1 VGPLDDARPA
11 LTIVR
16 RLLVALRVPLALSM
30 AVLLAAHVGSPD
42 VYWSGQAGPYP
53 IDVVVRPPQV
63 VPGIAEILV
72 RAPDARVERV
82 TVRPVYWRA
91 GSRGAPS
98 ADEAKPLENA
108 PGMYSGRLWLMAGG
122 SYSVDVGVEGRA
134 GRGIAVVPVAAV
146 ATGQLQLSGTLR
158 ILLIVLGALLI
169 GGIVTAVY
177 AAVGESQVPPG
188 EAMPP
193 MRRRRARV
201 AASIAAGI
209 VALLVLGG
217 AQWWNTEARAYAST
231 LYTPLR
237 THLVVRDSGGAA
249 TITLSVVDTSFR
261 EGRVSALM
269 PDHGKI
275 AHLFLA
281 RVDTD
286 GVFAHLHPEQVE
298 FGTLRGPL
306 PPLPAGRYR
315 VFADVVHET
324 GFQRTLVDS
333 LTLTAPLAAS
343 SAHLDRDD
351 AWFTGPLTSVSS
363 AAPLGDQITL
373 AWAGDSQPVV
383 GRTGVLRFALRQP
396 SDEPVTV
403 DPYLGM
409 TGHAVVMRED
419 GKVYVHLHPSGT
431 SAMASSLA
439 FTLRDRGD
447 TTPGG
452 RLRLGTGEMGMT
464 SSQPLREISFPYA
477 FPSAGR
483 YRVWVQL
490 RIRDSVRTAGFAVA
504 VKH

>member
-1 VGPLDDARPA
+1 M
-11 LTIVR
+11 R
-16 RLLVALRVPLALSM
+16 RLLVALRVPLVLSM

-42 VYWSGQAGPYP
+42 VYWSGKAGPYP
-53 IDVVVRPPQV
+53 IDVVIRPPQV
-63 VPGIAEILV
+63 VPGVAEILV

-98 ADEAKPLENA
+98 ADEAKPVENA
-108 PGMYSGRLWLMAGG
+108 PGMYGGRLWLMAAG

-134 GRGIAVVPVAAV
+134 GQGIAVVPVAAV

-158 ILLIVLGALLI
+158 ILLVVLGALLV

-217 AQWWNTEARAYAST
+217 ARWWNAEAKAYART
-231 LYTPLR
+231 LYAPLR
-237 THLVVRDSGGAA
+237 THVVVRDSGGAP

-261 EGRVSALM
+261 EGRVGALM
-269 PDHGKI
+269 PDHHKI

-281 RVDTD
+281 RVDRE

-306 PPLPAGRYR
+306 PPLPSGRYR

-333 LTLTAPLAAS
+333 LTLTAPLPAS

-363 AAPLGDQITL
+363 AAPLGNQITL
-373 AWAGDSQPVV
+373 AWAGASQPVV
-383 GRTGVLRFALRQP
+383 GHTGALRFALRQP
-396 SDEPVTV
+396 SGAPVTV

-409 TGHAVVMRED
+409 TGHAVVMRDD

-447 TTPGG
+447 TTPDG
-452 RLRLGTGEMGMT
+452 RLRMGAGEMGMT
-464 SSQPLREISFPYA
+464 SSHPLREISFPYA

-490 RIRDSVRTAGFAVA
+490 RIRDSVRTAGFEVA
-504 VKH
+504 VKP